1 MAEEGKEEG
10 KSIGGI
16 DFPELPTTESMPEV
30 QDAFPRTQL
39 QFFVGLIA
47 LITLY
52 LTSQSNYLLFH
63 TLAEMFSVVIACGIF
78 MIAWN
83 SRRFM
88 GNSYFLFLG
97 IAYVFIGG
105 LDMFHVMSYK
115 GMGIFSE
122 ADTNLPTQL
131 WIAARYLESLSLLA
145 AAIAI
150 GRRLRARFV
159 LLGYASVFSLLLVT
173 LFYSDLFP
181 DCFVDGTGLTP
192 FKKISEY
199 VISLILVGTVFALV
213 RKRDEFDGSVF
224 RLLIASIVITICS
237 ELAFTFYIHA
247 YSFSN
252 FVGHFFK
259 IISFYLIYKAI
270 IETGLAKPYDL
281 LFRNLKQNEEEI
293 RKSEKLYRI
302 ISESLEEIVKE
313 KVGELQQAESLA
325 AMGRMV
331 STVAHEVRNPLQN
344 IQMGVDA
351 MKREVQDDTAKMEI
365 LDEINYG
372 VDTLNNIIRELL
384 DYSRPAK
391 LHYSKMPI
399 EEIVDGALKRVPH
412 GFENISCQIQ
422 LEQCDKEI
430 IVDVVRITEVLVNL
444 IANAVEAL
452 PAGGTLMIRSQFHSD
467 DGVESLHLSLTD
479 TGCGMSEEDLERI
492 YEPFFTTKTNG
503 TGLGIPTCR
512 KIIEAH
518 GGKINVTSK
527 IDHGTTV
534 EIILPTKNSS

>member
-1 MAEEGKEEG
+1 MVEEGG
-10 KSIGGI
+10 NIGG
-16 DFPELPTTESMPEV
+16 DFSGLPGTESLPEA
-30 QDAFPRTQL
+30 QAAFPRTHLQL
-39 QFFVGLIA
+39 LVGLIA

-52 LTSQSNYLLFH
+52 LTSQFNYLLFH

-88 GNSYFLFLG
+88 GSSYFLFLG
-97 IAYVFIGG
+97 IAYIFVGG
-105 LDMFHVMSYK
+105 LDMFHVMTYK
-115 GMGIFSE
+115 GMGIFDE

-145 AAIAI
+145 AAVVV
-150 GRRLRARFV
+150 GRGLRARFV
-159 LLGYASVFSLLLVT
+159 LIGYASVSSLLLIA
-173 LFYSDLFP
+173 LFYFDLFP
-181 DCFVDGTGLTP
+181 DCFVEGAGLTP

-213 RKRDEFDGSVF
+213 RKRDEFDSNVF
-224 RLLIASIVITICS
+224 RLLIASIAITICS
-237 ELAFTFYIHA
+237 ELAFTYYIDA
-247 YSFSN
+247 YDFSN

-293 RKSEKLYRI
+293 RKSEKLYRVL
-302 ISESLEEIVKE
+302 SESLEEMVKE
-313 KVGELQQAESLA
+313 KVAELQQAENLA

-351 MKREVQDDTAKMEI
+351 MKREVQDDTVKMEI
-365 LDEINYG
+365 LDEIDYG
-372 VDTLNNIIRELL
+372 VDMLNNIVRELL

-391 LHYSKMPI
+391 LHYSQLPVSK
-399 EEIVDGALKRVPH
+399 IVDQALKGVSPSL
-412 GFENISCQIQ
+412 ESIECQVE
-422 LEQCDKEI
+422 LEDGDREI
-430 IVDVVRITEVLVNL
+430 AIDAVKSTEVLVNL
-444 IANAVEAL
+444 IANAVDAM
-452 PAGGTLMIRSQFHSD
+452 PTGGTLMISSRFHNE
-467 DGVESLHLSLTD
+467 DGAENLRLSLTD
-479 TGCGMSEEDLERI
+479 TGCGMSEEILERI
-492 YEPFFTTKTNG
+492 CEPFFTTKTNG

-512 KIIEAH
+512 KIVEAH

-534 EIILPTKNSS
+534 EIILPVKDAS